1 MMSFCRWR
9 VVQVNA
15 WGVRILDGGY
25 MTQELCIEVPNSN
38 TSSSSDNAV
47 VLAMSIRDPYVL
59 LLMTDGSIRLIV
71 GG

>member
-1 MMSFCRWR
+1 MSICRR
-9 VVQVNA
+9 HVVQVYA
-15 WGVRILDGGY
+15 RGTRILDGGC
-25 MTQELCIEVPNSN
+25 MTQELCIEVPNAN

-59 LLMTDGSIRLIV
+59 LMMTDRSIQLIV

>member
-1 MMSFCRWR
+1 
-9 VVQVNA
+9 
-15 WGVRILDGGY
+15 
-25 MTQELCIEVPNSN
+25 MTQELYIEVPNAN

-59 LLMTDGSIRLIV
+59 LMMTHRSIRLIV